1 MQTKE
6 TAQLPLSPLMLQF
19 TFCYCLLKFRP
30 DNYYS
35 MTRKSLIIPLILLT
49 VPLSATSFA
58 QSEPEE
64 DERWFQTEI
73 IVFEI
78 RDKNTIDSQEI
89 WPDDPGLPNYENS
102 IELNPVIE
110 VDLQALT
117 TAGIPGLAAP
127 APTGSAPEQASNINR
142 LTQADAL
149 TAPPDDLSGTLETT
163 AAIDQQTPQELPFQ
177 LLPDDALTLTALNDI
192 LTDSASY
199 VPILNI
205 AWRQPVAAKEAAQ
218 TIYIHSNPG
227 QTALTPT
234 PELMSINSLMAPP
247 ALNPDLNPDLNGQPI
262 MFATQNDI
270 EQNLRDEQ
278 LNTLEGT
285 IKLHLGRYL
294 HLETDLLYRSQIEP
308 LENNTFFIN
317 LDDIEQPQ
325 TLFRMHQTRR
335 MRSGELHYFDHPMFG
350 MLVLITPYELP
361 EPEIE
366 LEESNELDSVPTDEN
381 NETVNTE
388 AQ

>member
-1 MQTKE
+1 MQNKE
-6 TAQLPLSPLMLQF
+6 TARLPPSPLMLQF
-19 TFCYCLLKFRP
+19 TFCYCLLKSRP

-35 MTRKSLIIPLILLT
+35 MTRKFLIFPFILLT
-49 VPLSATSFA
+49 ALLSAASYA

-102 IELNPVIE
+102 IELNPVAE
-110 VDLQALT
+110 VNPLELT
-117 TAGIPGLAAP
+117 TTNTGGIPVLVTAAP
-127 APTGSAPEQASNINR
+127 TVSTPELAGDINV
-142 LTQADAL
+142 
-149 TAPPDDLSGTLETT
+149 TAPSGTLRSATETT
-163 AAIDQQTPQELPFQ
+163 AVIDEQPPQELPFQ
-177 LLPDDALTLTALNDI
+177 LLPEDALILTELNDI
-192 LTDSASY
+192 LTGSTNY

-205 AWRQPVAAKEAAQ
+205 AWRQPVAAKGKAQ
-218 TIYIHSNPG
+218 TLYIHSNIG
-227 QTALTPT
+227 QTALTT
-234 PELMSINSLMAPP
+234 APELMSINSLMTP
-247 ALNPDLNPDLNGQPI
+247 PDLNTDLNDAPM
-262 MFATQNDI
+262 MFVTQSEI
-270 EQNLRDEQ
+270 EQNSEDKQ
-278 LNTLEGT
+278 LKTLEGT

-294 HLETDLLYRSQIEP
+294 HLEADLLYRSQTEP
-308 LENNTFFIN
+308 LENNTFFMN

-350 MLVLITPYELP
+350 MLVQITPYELP

-366 LEESNELDSVPTDEN
+366 LEEGNELDSVPVGEN
-381 NETVNTE
+381 NETENPE

>member
-1 MQTKE
+1 
-6 TAQLPLSPLMLQF
+6 
-19 TFCYCLLKFRP
+19 
-30 DNYYS
+30 
-35 MTRKSLIIPLILLT
+35 MTRKSLIIPLILLIA
-49 VPLSATSFA
+49 PLSATSFA
-58 QSEPEE
+58 QIEPEE

-78 RDKNTIDSQEI
+78 RDKNTTDLQEI

-102 IELNPVIE
+102 IELNPAIE
-110 VDLQALT
+110 V
-117 TAGIPGLAAP
+117 AP
-127 APTGSAPEQASNINR
+127 LASNINQ
-142 LTQADAL
+142 LTQTDAL
-149 TAPPDDLSGTLETT
+149 TAPSDGLSSTLETT
-163 AAIDQQTPQELPFQ
+163 AAIDEQTPQELPFQ

-192 LTDSASY
+192 LTDSTSY

-218 TIYIHSNPG
+218 TIYIHSNQG
-227 QTALTPT
+227 QTASTTT
-234 PELMSINSLMAPP
+234 PELMNINSLMAPP
-247 ALNPDLNPDLNGQPI
+247 ALNPDLNEAPE
-262 MFATQNDI
+262 MFVTQNDI

-294 HLETDLLYRSQIEP
+294 HLEADLLYRNQVEP
-308 LENNTFFIN
+308 LGNNAFFIN

-350 MLVLITPYELP
+350 MLVLITPYERP
-361 EPEIE
+361 EPEVE

-388 AQ
+388 AL